1 MTIANCGTNF
11 LKHFETILE
20 RQEKKRSDRQ
30 EREREIRQTDK
41 KKIIEGESVPPYI
54 KGGNNIMYTF
64 TIVVHIAKV
73 YIILLPPFITK
84 KMKVLI
90 SLYRGI
96 IMPYHHIK

>member
-73 YIILLPPFITK
+73 YIMLLHPLLIEKFLIV
-84 KMKVLI
+84 VLHFMFF
-90 SLYRGI
+90 S
-96 IMPYHHIK
+96 